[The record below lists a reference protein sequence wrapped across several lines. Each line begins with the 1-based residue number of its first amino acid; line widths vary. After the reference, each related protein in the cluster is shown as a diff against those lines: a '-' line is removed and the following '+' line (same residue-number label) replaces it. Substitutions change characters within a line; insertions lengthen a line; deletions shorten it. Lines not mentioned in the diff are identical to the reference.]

1 MPLAAGDKIKEEEI
15 KAIGREE
22 EEEGKKKFP
31 FNPKSI
37 LLNIAMNDSHDEL
50 VSSLLT

>member
-1 MPLAAGDKIKEEEI
+1 MLLAAGDKIKEEEI
-15 KAIGREE
+15 KARKRGGGRR
-22 EEEGKKKFP
+22 KKKFP
-31 FNPKSI
+31 LNQKGI